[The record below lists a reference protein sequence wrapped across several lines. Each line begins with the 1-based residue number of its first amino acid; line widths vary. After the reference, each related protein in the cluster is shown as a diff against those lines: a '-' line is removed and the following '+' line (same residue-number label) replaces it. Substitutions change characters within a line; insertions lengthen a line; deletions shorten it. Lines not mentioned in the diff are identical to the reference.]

1 MLIKIHYMDSGGE
14 KVKDCIFCKI
24 IDNEIPSDKV
34 YEDDRILA
42 FHDIEPEAPVHI
54 LIIPKKHISSLNDIH
69 KANSNE
75 ISYIFTKIPE
85 IAEKLGVKESGYRI
99 VSNCGEDAL
108 QTVDHIHF
116 HMLAKRTLKWPP
128 G

>member
-1 MLIKIHYMDSGGE
+1 M
-14 KVKDCIFCKI
+14 VKDCIFCKI
-24 IDNEIPSDKV
+24 IKNEIPSDKV
-34 YEDDRILA
+34 YEDEKILA

-54 LIIPKKHISSLNDIH
+54 LIIPKKHISSLNEVKKENAD
-69 KANSNE
+69 E

-85 IAEKLGVKESGYRI
+85 IAKKLGVEESGYRI

-116 HMLAKRTLKWPP
+116 HMLGKRTLNWPP

>member
-1 MLIKIHYMDSGGE
+1 MFLIKHYMDSGGE
-14 KVKDCIFCKI
+14 MVKDCIFCKI
-24 IDNEIPSDKV
+24 IKNEIPSDKV
-34 YEDDRILA
+34 YEDEKILA

-54 LIIPKKHISSLNDIH
+54 LIIPKKHISSLNEVKKENAD
-69 KANSNE
+69 E

-85 IAEKLGVKESGYRI
+85 IAKKLGVEESGYRI

-116 HMLAKRTLKWPP
+116 HMLGKRTLNWPP